1 MPTPHGWGHGGC
13 TKLST
18 PPAARAAFIG
28 PDSRCFLSQQA
39 WARFRLGQP
48 QVALS
53 SQNVAWPNTL
63 THWISE
69 TQFKKKKKV
78 K

>member
-1 MPTPHGWGHGGC
+1 MPTSHGWGHGGC

-28 PDSRCFLSQQA
+28 PDARCLLSQQA

-53 SQNVAWPNTL
+53 AQNVAWPNTL

-69 TQFKKKKKV
+69 T
-78 K
+78 